1 MNFEEKKTFLI
12 NVAVLFVTAV
22 IIIAVS
28 RMLIFY
34 LLPFVI
40 GTVLAFVVQKPA
52 CKFADK
58 AKLKCGTVAA
68 VLVAVIYVLG
78 AGLLTLCVWKL
89 FSGVQSLIN
98 YLPKRLEEIQPK
110 LDSAMKSFSRMTK
123 ALPDVYGQ
131 TVERT
136 AQGTLQTIID
146 RLMNFLSDIAA
157 SVAARIP
164 SVLFSTFVT
173 VAASCYIAK
182 DFNALT
188 EFVKGFL
195 KPKTTGK
202 LKDIRD
208 IFVNDILKIM
218 CGYFFLS
225 LITFAE
231 LILGLFILRV
241 QHTVLIALLIALVD
255 ILPVLGSGT
264 VLVPW
269 AALLLLSGN
278 FFRGFGLLALYVIIT
293 AARYFLEPR
302 IVGKQIG
309 IRPVF
314 MLLVMFV
321 GLKVGGIGGLLFLP
335 IIFVVVI
342 DYYKLQIG
350 RENQACTNE

>member
-1 MNFEEKKTFLI
+1 MNFEEKKTFII

-22 IIIAVS
+22 MIIAVS
-28 RMLIFY
+28 RILIFY

-40 GTVLAFVVQKPA
+40 GTVLAFAVQKPA
-52 CKFADK
+52 RKIAAK
-58 AKLKCGTVAA
+58 GKLKHGTVAA

-78 AGLLTLCVWKL
+78 AGFLTLCVWKL
-89 FSGVQSLIN
+89 FLGMHSLITDW
-98 YLPKRLEEIQPK
+98 PKRLAVMQPR
-110 LDSAMKSFSRMTK
+110 LDRAINSLSGMSR
-123 ALPDVYGQ
+123 ALPDAYGQ
-131 TVERT
+131 TVERA

-146 RLMNFLSDIAA
+146 RLMNLFSDIAA
-157 SVAARIP
+157 VVAARIP

-182 DFNALT
+182 DFDALT

-195 KPKTTGK
+195 KPKTTAK

-208 IFVNDILKIM
+208 IFVNDIFKFM
-218 CGYFFLS
+218 CGYLILS

-231 LILGLFILRV
+231 LILGLVILRV
-241 QHTVLIALLIALVD
+241 RHAVLIALLIVLVD

-269 AALLLLSGN
+269 AALLLFSGN

-342 DYYKLQIG
+342 DYYKLQIS